1 MAEAPA
7 TQRRGLEMN
16 QKFQAAITQ
25 KDDVCYVK
33 LSGVIDEDNGL
44 AGLVDQIP
52 AGTAVINV
60 GEVERINS
68 CGVRDWV
75 NWLGKIE
82 KSNANVILVECS
94 PAIVAQINLVHNFTG
109 GGAVKSFFA
118 PYFCPACDLEKVL
131 LIEAA
136 EMSSQGTPSAPTC
149 RCDECDGVMDF
160 DDMEESYFAF
170 VSSGRKLAQN
180 AKVDAVLKEMAP
192 SDGKGER
199 KIRSRIGITAVSG
212 VGSQVPSSSPS
223 LPSVPSLPSITR
235 PGSQA
240 GTGPGT
246 PVPFGQ
252 TGTSP
257 GSRPGS
263 SPGSLPGATPSMAAL
278 DIAATTRHDLGSPSV
293 STGKPKLAMILVV
306 ALLLVAIGL
315 LAYVVLFG
323 QSKPKV
329 KVHEMPQTLMEGGTS
344 PSPLATAEP
353 SRASP
358 HRALPARLIAA
369 GPRRAT

>member
-1 MAEAPA
+1 MADAPA

-16 QKFQAAITQ
+16 QKFLAAITQ

-33 LSGVIDEDNGL
+33 LSGVIDEDNNLGS
-44 AGLVDQIP
+44 LVDQIP
-52 AGTAVINV
+52 PGTAVINV
-60 GEVERINS
+60 GEIERINS

-82 KSNANVILVECS
+82 KSSANVVLVECS

-136 EMSSQGTPSAPTC
+136 EMSGQASPTAPTC

-170 VSSGRKLAQN
+170 VSSGRKIAQE
-180 AKVDAVLKEMAP
+180 AKIDAVLKEMSP

-199 KIRSRIGITAVSG
+199 KIRSRVGITAVSG
-212 VGSQVPSSSPS
+212 IGSSSASSAPS

-235 PGSQA
+235 PNTQ
-240 GTGPGT
+240 TGPGSGT
-246 PVPFGQ
+246 PPPFGQ
-252 TGTSP
+252 TSTSP

-263 SPGSLPGATPSMAAL
+263 SPGDKSSSSPPMAPV
-278 DIAATTRHDLGSPSV
+278 DIAATTRHDVNVPSV
-293 STGKPKLAMILVV
+293 AGGKPKLAMILVV

-329 KVHEMPQTLMEGGTS
+329 KVHEMPQTSVEVLQ
-344 PSPLATAEP
+344 PPVV
-353 SRASP
+353 
-358 HRALPARLIAA
+358 
-369 GPRRAT
+369 